1 MAHHGWQIVPDL
13 PKFMTL
19 VSDTPQSTTVNTSF
33 AQKVR
38 VKVIAFDNSVTQQVR
53 VHFLATGG
61 AVLPAASAL
70 ADANGIAEVTATADA
85 KVGACQ
91 VTAIVYDTV
100 LEHSITQTF
109 NLTNTALVATSRKD
123 MAAR

>member
-1 MAHHGWQIVPDL
+1 
-13 PKFMTL
+13 MTL
-19 VSDTPQSTTVNTSF
+19 VSNTPQSTTVNTSF

-85 KVGACQ
+85 KVGAYQ